1 MTFRAMILRAAG
13 TNCDGETEAALVAA
27 GAAVDRVHVNRLA
40 ESPSILGRYHLLV
53 FAGGFTFGDDVGSG
67 AVFAYTLRER
77 LLPQLEGFVASGRRV
92 LGVCNGFQVL
102 VRLGL
107 LPGDGG
113 RASLLPNA
121 SGRFED
127 RWVRLRAGQ
136 SPGPWF
142 EPGAEYL
149 IPVAHAEGRF
159 AYFSRDGHPQDF
171 PEARIAVSY
180 LGAAKPAEY
189 PDNPNGSRQGIAGIT
204 NREGNVLGLMP
215 HPERFVRP
223 EHHPFWMRYRRQD
236 GSPPTEAELPVPLGL
251 DLYRRAVT
259 TPL

>member
-27 GAAVDRVHVNRLA
+27 GAEVDRVHVNRLA
-40 ESPSILGRYHLLV
+40 ESPTLLGRYQMVVL
-53 FAGGFTFGDDVGSG
+53 AGGFTFGDDVGSG
-67 AVFAYTLRER
+67 AVFAYTLTQR
-77 LLPQLEGFVASGRRV
+77 LLPQLESFVASGRRV

-127 RWVRLRAGQ
+127 RWVRLRAGA

-142 EPGAEYL
+142 EPGADYY

-159 AYFSRDGHPQDF
+159 CYFSSEGEAATF
-171 PEARIAVSY
+171 PEERIAVRYVGSSS
-180 LGAAKPAEY
+180 PAEY
-189 PDNPNGSRQGIAGIT
+189 PDNPNGSLQGIAGIV
-204 NREGNVLGLMP
+204 NRAGNVLGLMP
-215 HPERFVRP
+215 HPERFFRT
-223 EHHPFWMRYRRQD
+223 EHHPHWTRYRRSD
-236 GSPPTEAELPVPLGL
+236 GSPPDEADLPVPLGL
-251 DLYRRAVT
+251 DLYRRAVR